1 MEISFT
7 FMLFIGCNSLS
18 LKLIRFFNLKDPFHK
33 IKKLGAIATNRNNGI
48 KCIGLQTE
56 LG

>member
-1 MEISFT
+1 
-7 FMLFIGCNSLS
+7 MLFIGCNSLS
-18 LKLIRFFNLKDPFHK
+18 LFFNLKDPFHT
-33 IKKLGAIATNRNNGI
+33 IKKLGAIATNRDNVI